1 MDDAAQIEAIRN
13 SAAYKAS
20 RAQLADR
27 EWRIDNLYWIKNK
40 EGVPIPFKR
49 NAAQR
54 FYSANEWFRD
64 TILKSRKLGFS
75 TYIGIDMLDQCLFA
89 SNTQADIIDQTQDD
103 AEGKLAIARFA
114 YERLPQRMREAVWLD
129 KDNQSELM
137 FANGSSIT
145 AGVSSRGG
153 TPQFLHIS
161 EYGPI
166 SADNPNKAKEIK
178 TGSITAVPKS
188 GKIRVESTA
197 KGTQG
202 QFYDLVQAGQQLA
215 ALGQPLTPI
224 DFKLHFFGWFMDPD
238 NRLPINMVHI
248 THELREYFEEL
259 RTKHGIKLDG
269 EQQAWY
275 AKTRE
280 FLGPDDM
287 KSEQPS
293 TPEECFFASLEGAYW
308 KNEMNQ
314 ARRDGRVGKPVPY
327 DNSKPVHTYWDLGND
342 GNLFIGFFQ
351 TDGIRHRH
359 IDCGRGEVAGLG
371 DGLRLLQEK
380 AMTRGF
386 RYGKHYGPHDLQT
399 RDWSAMKE
407 GQITAPTRKEI
418 AADHGV
424 EFIVVPRV
432 GDKADAIEAGRR
444 FINNSWFCSEYASD
458 LVECCDNYTRRWD
471 KNNSRWLGEPAK
483 NGFDHGADA
492 LMQAAMGLQPDVVH
506 RRDQFY
512 QRGQRR
518 GSQWGA

>member
-1 MDDAAQIEAIRN
+1 VDEADQIRAIRE

-20 RAQLADR
+20 KAQLADR

-75 TYIGIDMLDQCLFA
+75 TYIGIDMLDHCMFA

-103 AEGKLAIARFA
+103 AEDKLDIARFA
-114 YERLPQRMREAVWLD
+114 YQRLPQRMREAVWLE
-129 KDNQSELM
+129 KDNAGELS
-137 FANGSSIT
+137 FSNGSGMA
-145 AGVSSRGG
+145 AGISSRGG
-153 TPQFLHIS
+153 TPQILHVS

-166 SADNPNKAKEIK
+166 SASNPGKAKEIK
-178 TGSITAVPKS
+178 TGSITSVPKS

-197 KGTQG
+197 KGTSG
-202 QFYDLVQAGQQLA
+202 QFFDLVKAGEQLQ
-215 ALGQPLTPI
+215 ALGQPLTPL
-224 DFKLHFFGWFMDPD
+224 DFKLHFFGWYMDPD
-238 NRLPINMVHI
+238 NRLPANMVSI
-248 THELREYFEEL
+248 THELREYFDEL
-259 RTKHGIKLDG
+259 RVKHGIKLDAMQ
-269 EQQAWY
+269 EAWY

-280 FLGPDDM
+280 FLGPDDV

-293 TPEECFFASLEGAYW
+293 TPDECFFASLEGAYW
-308 KNEMNQ
+308 KDEMNR
-314 ARRDGRVGKPVPY
+314 ARREGRVGKPVPY
-327 DNSKPVHTYWDLGND
+327 DNSRPVHTYWDLGMD
-342 GNLFIGFFQ
+342 GNMAIGFFQ

-359 IDCGRGEVAGLG
+359 IDFACGETAGLG
-371 DGLRLLQEK
+371 DGLRILQEK

-399 RDWSAMKE
+399 RDWSAMKD
-407 GQITAPTRKEI
+407 GQITAPTRKEV
-418 AADHGV
+418 AAEHGV

-444 FINNSWFCSEYASD
+444 FINASWFCSEYAGE
-458 LVECCDNYTRRWD
+458 LVECLDNY
-471 KNNSRWLGEPAK
+471 SRLWNKTTSQWMAAPAK

-492 LMQAAMGLQPDVVH
+492 LQQAAMGLQPDVVH
-506 RRDQFY
+506 RRDQVS
-512 QRGQRR
+512 RAGGRR
-518 GSQWGA
+518 GSHWSS

>member
-1 MDDAAQIEAIRN
+1 VDDAAQIKAIRD

-20 RAQLADR
+20 KAQLADR

-103 AEGKLAIARFA
+103 AEDKLGILRFA
-114 YERLPQRMREAVWLD
+114 YERLPPLIREACWLD
-129 KDNQSELM
+129 KDNSSELV
-137 FANGSSIT
+137 FANKSS
-145 AGVSSRGG
+145 AGAGISSRGG
-153 TPQFLHIS
+153 TPQILHVS

-166 SADNPNKAKEIK
+166 SAANPRKAREIK
-178 TGSITAVPKS
+178 TGSITSVPKS

-197 KGTQG
+197 KGTSG
-202 QFYDLVQAGQQLA
+202 EFFDLVKAGEQIK
-215 ALGQPLTPI
+215 ALGQRLTPL
-224 DFKLHFFGWFMDPD
+224 DFKLHFFGWYMDPD

-248 THELREYFEEL
+248 PHDMREYFDEL
-259 RTKHGIKLDG
+259 RTKHGIVLDG

-275 AKTRE
+275 VKTRE

-287 KSEQPS
+287 KAEQPS
-293 TPEECFFASLEGAYW
+293 TPAECFFASLEGAYF
-308 KNEMNQ
+308 KTEMNQ

-327 DNSKPVHTYWDLGND
+327 DNSRPVHTYWDLGND
-342 GNLFIGFFQ
+342 GNMFIGFFQ

-359 IDCGRGEVAGLG
+359 IDAARGETAGLG
-371 DGLRLLQEK
+371 DGLRILQEK

-386 RYGKHYGPHDLQT
+386 RYGKHYGPHDLQV
-399 RDWSAMKE
+399 RDWTSMKA
-407 GQITAPTRKEI
+407 GQITAPTRKEV

-424 EFIVVPRV
+424 EFLVVPRV

-444 FINNSWFCSEYASD
+444 FINSSWFCSEYAGE
-458 LVECCDNYTRRWD
+458 LVECLDNYTRKWD

-492 LMQAAMGLQPDVVH
+492 YMQAAMGLQPDVVH
-506 RRDQFY
+506 RRDTFF
-512 QRGQRR
+512 REKRK
-518 GSQWGA
+518 GSHWSA